1 MRLFADDDLRDDWG
15 LRNPEP
21 LEALRRILPTRCPEK
36 VPTLDAGRR
45 QAQVSGSERACP
57 DCDGRG
63 FLYPPMPEWWGG
75 PFDGQHAWEGSCEDM
90 WRAMGILE
98 GDD

>member
-1 MRLFADDDLRDDWG
+1 MRPTLFADDVALMASNK
-15 LRNPEP
+15 LY
-21 LEALRRILPTRCPEK
+21 ALRRALTSLARILPTRCVCFEAHSYRESPS
-36 VPTLDAGRR
+36 LCI
-45 QAQVSGSERACP
+45 SCP
-57 DCDGRG
+57 NGLG
-63 FLYPPMPEWWGG
+63 FEYPPMPEWWGG